1 MATQRKK
8 KITVS
13 ILVPFLVFFIFF
25 TIMLWQKYRSSHDLP
40 QVTQVEPGVPVAGSR
55 QVTLFF
61 VAGGTNLARETR
73 EIEQCEEAAVCLKS
87 VLDELLNGSVGELE
101 EAIPEGTVVEA
112 VRIDGNQAV
121 IDLNATFADALLS
134 GSSAEMMAVYS
145 LVNSAAINFPYIQN
159 VKLNVAGDTHKI
171 LHHLDLSE
179 PLTPDYLLEQH
190 PGAGIAKPVT
200 SPIKNDKGTVQ

>member
-25 TIMLWQKYRSSHDLP
+25 TIMLWQKYRSSRDVP
-40 QVTQVEPGVPVAGSR
+40 QVIQVEPGSPVAGSR

-61 VAGGTNLARETR
+61 VAGGTSLARETR

-101 EAIPEGTVVEA
+101 EALPAGTAVET

-121 IDLNATFADALLS
+121 IDLNATFAEAMVS

-145 LVNSAAINFPYIQN
+145 LVNSAALNFPNIQN
-159 VKLNVAGDTHKI
+159 VKLNVAGDTHKV

-179 PLTPDYLLEQH
+179 PLAPDYSLEQQSN
-190 PGAGIAKPVT
+190 AGIVKPVT
-200 SPIKNDKGTVQ
+200 TPIKTNKGTVQ